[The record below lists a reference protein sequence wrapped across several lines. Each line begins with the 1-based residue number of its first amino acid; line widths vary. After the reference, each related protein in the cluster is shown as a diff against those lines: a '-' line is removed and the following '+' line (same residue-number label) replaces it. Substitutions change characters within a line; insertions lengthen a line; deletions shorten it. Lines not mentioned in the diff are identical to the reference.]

1 MIPNNR
7 GAGVGYDPSNVG
19 SPTAQFEAHCTPIS
33 QCLTNWTA
41 IPSGAASWGAASTP
55 APYILLPASAWP
67 SGCYGVMSF
76 AGGNYTTTAGV
87 TTAASGAR
95 GARAALSAAALLA
108 AALAALVL

>member
-41 IPSGAASWGAASTP
+41 VPSGAASWYAASLP

-67 SGCYGVMSF
+67 SCPGGVMSF
-76 AGGNYTTTAGV
+76 AGGNYTTTAGAAV
-87 TTAASGAR
+87 ASGAR
-95 GARAALSAAALLA
+95 TARATAGAAALLA